1 LFGAA
6 KIGKSFLV
14 NMLDGCTDVV
24 DCTQMGTVV
33 TTIEQIDLL
42 IEYLE
47 LRLQEILK
55 EPAVD
60 KLLIFDNI

>member
-1 LFGAA
+1 M
-6 KIGKSFLV
+6 V